1 MEVNARTVRTLMG
14 HKQVDVGL
22 RCLGSLISYSS
33 EPISL
38 VVHDDGT
45 LTSAD
50 RAKLSYGLEGVS
62 ILSRDEADSVV
73 LPLLNRYPNCARYR
87 RGHPL
92 ALKLIDTALIET
104 GDLAYCDS
112 DILFLKPFTNLY
124 SWPGG
129 SGAAVFMQDSQEA
142 YSLYPWHAHPL
153 GKIKVPQRINS
164 GLILFRSSEYDLD
177 FLEWLLGQPQLEHVF
192 EKRAHWI
199 EQTCWAAL
207 GRRVGCYVWS
217 ARQLLIANQK
227 MDHVT
232 DDTVGIHFVA
242 AYRGNLNL
250 FSEQDS
256 MRPTDIQAVGINA
269 APASSTSCFRLL
281 AQDIKRRR

>member
-1 MEVNARTVRTLMG
+1 MEVNARTVRTLIG

-38 VVHDDGT
+38 IVHDDGSLT
-45 LTSAD
+45 PGDRARLTSELNGVRIVS
-50 RAKLSYGLEGVS
+50 RA
-62 ILSRDEADSVV
+62 EADSIV
-73 LPLLNRYPNCARYR
+73 LPLLQRHPNCRKYR
-87 RGHPL
+87 HQHPL
-92 ALKLIDTALIET
+92 ALKLIDIALIGT

-112 DILFLKPFTNLY
+112 DILFLKPFTRLY
-124 SWPGG
+124 SWPEG
-129 SGAAVFMQDSQEA
+129 SGAAVFMQDTQEA
-142 YSLYPWHAHPL
+142 YSLYPWHAHPF

-177 FLEWLLGQPQLEHVF
+177 FLEWMLGQPQLEQVF
-192 EKRAHWI
+192 EKRPHWI

-207 GRRVGCYVWS
+207 GCRVGCFVWS
-217 ARQLLIANQK
+217 ARQLLIANLK

-242 AYRGNLNL
+242 AYRGNLKL
-250 FSEQDS
+250 FSEQTS
-256 MRPTDIQAVGINA
+256 TSLSGAQAVGIKA
-269 APASSTSCFRLL
+269 APASRTSSFRLL
-281 AQDIKRRR
+281 AQDIRRRL

>member
-1 MEVNARTVRTLMG
+1 MEVNAQTVRTLIG

-22 RCLGSLISYSS
+22 RCLGSLLSYSS

-50 RAKLSYGLEGVS
+50 RARFTHELDGVS
-62 ILSRDEADSVV
+62 ILSRAEADAVV
-73 LPLLNRYPNCARYR
+73 LPLLNRFPNCTKYR
-87 RGHPL
+87 RRHPL

-104 GDLAYCDS
+104 ADLAYCDS
-112 DILFLKPFTNLY
+112 DILFLKPFTHLY

-129 SGAAVFMQDSQEA
+129 SGAAVFMQDTQEA

-192 EKRAHWI
+192 EKRPHWI

-207 GRRVGCYVWS
+207 GRRVGCYVWNS
-217 ARQLLIANQK
+217 RQLLIANQK

-242 AYRGNLNL
+242 AYRGNLKL
-250 FSEQDS
+250 FSKQNS
-256 MRPTDIQAVGINA
+256 TSLVAAQAVGIKA
-269 APASSTSCFRLL
+269 APATRSSSFRLL
-281 AQDIKRRR
+281 AQDIKRRL

>member
-1 MEVNARTVRTLMG
+1 METNARTVRTLIG

-22 RCLGSLISYSS
+22 RCLGSLIRCSS

-45 LTSAD
+45 LTPGD
-50 RAKLSYGLEGVS
+50 RTRLTSELEGVS
-62 ILSRDEADSVV
+62 ILNRAEADSVV
-73 LPLLNRYPNCARYR
+73 LPLLHSYPNCRTYR
-87 RGHPL
+87 RHHPL
-92 ALKLIDTALIET
+92 ALKLIDIALIET

-112 DILFLKPFTNLY
+112 DILFLKPFTRLF

-129 SGAAVFMQDSQEA
+129 DGAAVFMQDSQEA
-142 YSLYPWHAHPL
+142 YSLYPWHAHPF
-153 GKIKVPQRINS
+153 GKIKVPQKINS

-177 FLEWLLGQPQLEHVF
+177 FLEWLLGQPQLEQVF
-192 EKRAHWI
+192 EKRPHWI

-207 GRRVGCYVWS
+207 GCRVGCYVWS
-217 ARQLLIANQK
+217 ARQLLIANLK

-242 AYRGNLNL
+242 AYRGNLKL
-250 FSEQDS
+250 FSEQTS
-256 MRPTDIQAVGINA
+256 TGLAAAQAVGINA
-269 APASSTSCFRLL
+269 APATSTSCFRLL
-281 AQDIKRRR
+281 AQDIRRRL

>member
-1 MEVNARTVRTLMG
+1 VANARTVRTLIG
-14 HKQVDVGL
+14 HQQVEVGL

-33 EPISL
+33 EPIAL

-45 LTSAD
+45 LTPGD
-50 RAKLSYGLEGVS
+50 RTRLTSHLEGVS
-62 ILSRDEADSVV
+62 ILNRDEADSLV
-73 LPLLNRYPNCARYR
+73 LPRLTRYPNCAKYR
-87 RGHPL
+87 RRHPL

-124 SWPGG
+124 SWPGAG
-129 SGAAVFMQDSQEA
+129 GAAVFMQDMQEA
-142 YSLYPWHAHPL
+142 YSLYPWHAHPF

-192 EKRAHWI
+192 KKRPHWI

-217 ARQLLIANQK
+217 ARQLLIANLK

-232 DDTVGIHFVA
+232 EDTVGIHFVA
-242 AYRGNLNL
+242 AYRGNLKL
-250 FSEQDS
+250 FSKQNS
-256 MRPTDIQAVGINA
+256 ASRAAVQAVVINA
-269 APASSTSCFRLL
+269 APATGTSCFRLL
-281 AQDIKRRR
+281 AQDIKRRL